1 MLIRASRKILLFA
14 LIPLIFSIGITPVL
28 PSYSEELSCPSGEIE
43 VTRSTNPASICI
55 DQDTAKRWEDLG
67 IGTII
72 GEPVP
77 EILSNPT
84 IPQDATKPSVIP
96 IPPYPDQPPVN
107 PDFDAHTEKFW
118 PPTVTKVT
126 DGAYVAIGY
135 GLANSIMIE
144 GDNGIIII
152 DAMTS
157 YEAAKEVMSEF
168 RKITDKPVKAIIY
181 SHSHPDHVN
190 GAGAFA
196 EEASDDLEI
205 YAHETLLDNYYH
217 ESGELASLIATR
229 GISYY
234 GVLLPSEG
242 PDRFVS
248 AGIGP
253 FLESGDVTS
262 AFLPPTITFDDKLDI
277 EVAGLEMTLINVPSE
292 TNDETIVW
300 IPEMGV
306 LQGGEVLYELWPNLY
321 SVRGSSYRDVKAWIS
336 SLDVMIDIE
345 AEYLLLSH
353 TRPVSGTENV
363 RDVLTSTHDAV
374 QYLYDQ
380 TIRGINQGYTED
392 ELAHMIELP
401 QHLQDHPWLQERYG
415 ERAWHVRGI
424 VSGNVG
430 WFEGD
435 STYLN
440 AISFEERSQKTVEGF
455 GGISKTIQMVRNA
468 IDGGEYQ
475 WAAELATYVIETDP
489 SNEEAKLLKAYA
501 LRVLGQQAHSSGG
514 RNWYLTDALALEGK
528 ITVDPSALTVGDP
541 DQIAGTPIKILLEQ
555 APTRLDPLKAD
566 GIDMIVG
573 VVLPDVDE
581 SYTFHIRN
589 NIAAFK
595 DGLKDNLDVKFTVDA
610 SVLKET
616 LAGLK
621 TFENSVSEGK
631 VIVEGDIEDAKTFI
645 SLFDPYVQVA
655 SFAD

>member
-84 IPQDATKPSVIP
+84 IPQDATKPSVIQ

-380 TIRGINQGYTED
+380 TIRGINQG
-392 ELAHMIELP
+392 
-401 QHLQDHPWLQERYG
+401 
-415 ERAWHVRGI
+415 
-424 VSGNVG
+424 
-430 WFEGD
+430 
-435 STYLN
+435 
-440 AISFEERSQKTVEGF
+440 
-455 GGISKTIQMVRNA
+455 
-468 IDGGEYQ
+468 
-475 WAAELATYVIETDP
+475 
-489 SNEEAKLLKAYA
+489 
-501 LRVLGQQAHSSGG
+501 
-514 RNWYLTDALALEGK
+514 
-528 ITVDPSALTVGDP
+528 
-541 DQIAGTPIKILLEQ
+541 
-555 APTRLDPLKAD
+555 
-566 GIDMIVG
+566 
-573 VVLPDVDE
+573 
-581 SYTFHIRN
+581 
-589 NIAAFK
+589 
-595 DGLKDNLDVKFTVDA
+595 
-610 SVLKET
+610 
-616 LAGLK
+616 
-621 TFENSVSEGK
+621 
-631 VIVEGDIEDAKTFI
+631 
-645 SLFDPYVQVA
+645 
-655 SFAD
+655 

>member
-1 MLIRASRKILLFA
+1 MSITTKSMTMWII
-14 LIPLIFSIGITPVL
+14 IPLILSIGITPVI
-28 PSYSEELSCPSGEIE
+28 PFSDAAEY
-43 VTRSTNPASICI
+43 TQICI
-55 DQDTAKRWEDLG
+55 DKVWIESEKGRIACVTSSTAEKLVERGWG
-67 IGTII
+67 S
-72 GEPVP
+72 
-77 EILSNPT
+77 ILSEDEFT
-84 IPQDATKPSVIP
+84 EQKDSEITSLEM
-96 IPPYPDQPPVN
+96 PPYPNQPPVN

-126 DGAYVAIGY
+126 DGAYVAVGY
-135 GLANSIMIE
+135 GLANAIMIE
-144 GDNGIIII
+144 GDDGIIII
-152 DAMTS
+152 DAMMS
-157 YEAAKEVMSEF
+157 YESAKEVMSEF

-196 EEASDDLEI
+196 EEADGDLEI
-205 YAHETLLDNYYH
+205 YAHSTLLDNYYH
-217 ESGELASLIATR
+217 ESGELGTLIATR

-234 GVLLPSEG
+234 GVLLPQEG

-277 EVAGLEMTLINVPSE
+277 EVAGLKMTLINVPSE

-321 SVRGSSYRDVKAWIS
+321 SVRGSSYRDVKQWIS

-345 AEYLLLSH
+345 AEYLILSH

-363 RDVLTSTHDAV
+363 RDVLTATHDAV
-374 QYLYDQ
+374 QYIYDQ

-392 ELAHMIELP
+392 ELAHMIKLP

-440 AISFEERSQKTVEGF
+440 SISFEERSQKTVEGF
-455 GGISKTIQMVRNA
+455 GGISKTNQMVRSA
-468 IDGGEYQ
+468 IDNGEYQ

-489 SNEEAKLLKAYA
+489 NNEEAKLLKGYA
-501 LRVLGQQAHSSGG
+501 LRVLGQQAHSSGA

-528 ITVDPSALTVGDP
+528 IIVDPSALTVGDP
-541 DQIAGTPIKILLEQ
+541 DQIAGTPIRILLEQ
-555 APTRLDPLKAD
+555 APTRLDPQKAD
-566 GIDMIVG
+566 GIDMVVG
-573 VVLPDVDE
+573 IVLPDVDE

-621 TFENSVSEGK
+621 TFEDSISEGK
-631 VIVEGDIEDAKTFI
+631 VTVDGDIEDAKTFI
-645 SLFDPYVQVA
+645 SLFDPYVQVS

>member
-1 MLIRASRKILLFA
+1 MKELVVFA
-14 LIPLIFSIGITPVL
+14 LIPLILSIGIVPAIPFSDATE
-28 PSYSEELSCPSGEIE
+28 YSQ
-43 VTRSTNPASICI
+43 ICI
-55 DQDTAKRWEDLG
+55 DKVWIEKNNNKIACVTPFTADKLVGRGWGSL
-67 IGTII
+67 
-72 GEPVP
+72 
-77 EILSNPT
+77 LSDDVFDEKSETREFPN
-84 IPQDATKPSVIP
+84 
-96 IPPYPDQPPVN
+96 YPDQPEVN
-107 PDFDAHTEKFW
+107 PEFDEHTSKFS
-118 PPTVTKVT
+118 PPKVQEVT
-126 DGAYVAIGY
+126 DGVYVAIGY
-135 GLANSIMIE
+135 GLANSVMVE
-144 GDNGIIII
+144 GDDGLIII
-152 DAMTS
+152 DVLTS

-196 EEASDDLEI
+196 EEAGDDLEI
-205 YAHETLLDNYYH
+205 YAHSTLLDNYYH
-217 ESGELASLIATR
+217 ESGELATLIATR

-234 GVLLPSEG
+234 GVLLPQDG

-262 AFLPPTITFDDKLDI
+262 AFLPPTITFDDRLDI
-277 EVAGLEMTLINVPSE
+277 EVAGLKMTLINVPSE

-300 IPEMGV
+300 IPEKGV

-321 SVRGSSYRDVKAWIS
+321 SVRGSSYRDVKNWIS

-345 AEYLLLSH
+345 AEHLVLSH

-363 RDVLTSTHDAV
+363 RDVLTATHDGV

-380 TIRGINQGYTED
+380 TIRGINQGYNED
-392 ELAHMIELP
+392 ELAHMVELP
-401 QHLQDHPWLQERYG
+401 EQLKNHPWLQERYG
-415 ERAWHVRGI
+415 EQAWHVRGI

-440 AISFEERSQKTVEGF
+440 SISFDERAEKTVDGF
-455 GGISKTIQMVRNA
+455 GGTEKTLNMVRDA
-468 IDGGEYQ
+468 IDNGEYQ
-475 WAAELATYVIETDP
+475 WAAELATYVIKSDP
-489 SNEEAKLLKAYA
+489 DNEDAKLLKAFS

-514 RNWYLTDALALEGK
+514 RNWYLTDALSLEGK
-528 ITVDPSALTVGDP
+528 IIVDPSALTVGDP

-555 APTRLDPLKAD
+555 APTRLDPQKAD
-566 GIDMIVG
+566 GIDMVVG
-573 VVLPDVDE
+573 IILPDVDE

-595 DGLKDNLDVKFTVDA
+595 DGLKDDTDVKFTVDA

-621 TFENSVSEGK
+621 TFEDSISEGK
-631 VIVEGDIEDAKTFI
+631 VTVEGDMEDAKTFI

>member
-1 MLIRASRKILLFA
+1 MKILLVFA
-14 LIPLIFSIGITPVL
+14 LIPLILSIGIVPVI
-28 PSYSEELSCPSGEIE
+28 PFSNATEYSQ
-43 VTRSTNPASICI
+43 ICI
-55 DQDTAKRWEDLG
+55 DKVWIEKTKGNIACVTLETADKLVQRGW
-67 IGTII
+67 GTL
-72 GEPVP
+72 
-77 EILSNPT
+77 LSDNAFDEKSEMREFPT
-84 IPQDATKPSVIP
+84 
-96 IPPYPDQPPVN
+96 YPDQPEVN
-107 PDFDAHTEKFW
+107 PDFDEHTSKFS
-118 PPTVTKVT
+118 PPKVEEVT
-126 DGAYVAIGY
+126 DGVYVAIGY
-135 GLANSIMIE
+135 GLANSIMVE
-144 GDNGIIII
+144 GDDGLIII
-152 DAMTS
+152 DALTS

-196 EEASDDLEI
+196 EEAGDDLEI
-205 YAHETLLDNYYH
+205 YAHSTLLDNYYH
-217 ESGELASLIATR
+217 ESGELATLIATR
-229 GISYY
+229 AISYY
-234 GVLLPSEG
+234 GILLPQDG

-262 AFLPPTITFDDKLDI
+262 AFLPPTITFDDRLDI
-277 EVAGLEMTLINVPSE
+277 EVAGLKMTLINVPSE

-300 IPEMGV
+300 IPEKGV

-321 SVRGSSYRDVKAWIS
+321 SVRGSSYRDVKNWIS

-345 AEYLLLSH
+345 AEHLVLSH

-363 RDVLTSTHDAV
+363 RDVLTATHDGV

-401 QHLQDHPWLQERYG
+401 EHLRDHPWLQERYG

-440 AISFEERSQKTVEGF
+440 SISFDERAQKTVEGF
-455 GGISKTIQMVRNA
+455 GGTEKTLNMVRDA
-468 IDGGEYQ
+468 IDNDEYQ
-475 WAAELATYVIETDP
+475 WAAELATYVIKSDP
-489 SNEEAKLLKAYA
+489 DNEDAKLLKAFA
-501 LRVLGQQAHSSGG
+501 LRVLGQQAHSSGA

-528 ITVDPSALTVGDP
+528 IIVDPSAITVGDP

-555 APTRLDPLKAD
+555 APTRLDPQKAD
-566 GIDMIVG
+566 GIDMVVG
-573 VVLPDVDE
+573 IVLPDVDE
-581 SYTFHIRN
+581 SYTFHVRN

-595 DGLKDNLDVKFTVDA
+595 DGLKDDMDVKFTVDA

-621 TFENSVSEGK
+621 TFEDSISEGK
-631 VIVEGDIEDAKTFI
+631 VTVEGNMEDAKTFI
-645 SLFDPYVQVA
+645 SLFDPYVQAA

>member
-1 MLIRASRKILLFA
+1 MLSDDILD
-14 LIPLIFSIGITPVL
+14 
-28 PSYSEELSCPSGEIE
+28 ELKEVSE
-43 VTRSTNPASICI
+43 VTSL
-55 DQDTAKRWEDLG
+55 EL
-67 IGTII
+67 
-72 GEPVP
+72 
-77 EILSNPT
+77 
-84 IPQDATKPSVIP
+84 
-96 IPPYPDQPPVN
+96 PPYPNQPPVN
-107 PDFDAHTEKFW
+107 PDFDAHTDKFW

-126 DGAYVAIGY
+126 DGAYVAVGY

-144 GDNGIIII
+144 GDDGIIII

-157 YEAAKEVMSEF
+157 YETAKEVMTEF

-205 YAHETLLDNYYH
+205 YAHSTLLDNYYH
-217 ESGELASLIATR
+217 ESGELATLIATR
-229 GISYY
+229 GIYYY
-234 GVLLPSEG
+234 GVLLPQEG
-242 PDRFVS
+242 PDRFVN

-253 FLESGDVTS
+253 FLEAGDVTS
-262 AFLPPTITFDDKLDI
+262 AFLPPTITFDDRLDI
-277 EVAGLEMTLINVPSE
+277 EVAGLEMSLINVPSE

-321 SVRGSSYRDVKAWIS
+321 SVRGSSYRDVKKWIS
-336 SLDVMIDIE
+336 SLDVMIDLE
-345 AEYLLLSH
+345 AEHLILSH
-353 TRPVSGTENV
+353 TRPVSGAEEV

-374 QYLYDQ
+374 QYIYDQ

-440 AISFEERSQKTVEGF
+440 AISFEERSQKTVNGF
-455 GGISKTIQMVRNA
+455 GGIEKTLQMA
-468 IDGGEYQ
+468 ITAIHNGEYQ

-489 SNEEAKLLKAYA
+489 DNEDAKMIKAHA
-501 LRVLGQQAHSSGG
+501 LRVLGQQAHSSGA
-514 RNWYLTDALALEGK
+514 RNWYLTDALELEGK
-528 ITVDPSALTVGDP
+528 ITVDPTALTVGDP
-541 DQIAGTPIKILLEQ
+541 DQIAGTPIHILLEQ
-555 APTRLDPLKAD
+555 APTRIDPQKAD
-566 GIDMIVG
+566 GIDMVVG
-573 VVLPDVDE
+573 IVLPDVDE

-589 NIAAFK
+589 NIAAYK
-595 DGLKDNLDVKFTVDA
+595 VGLKDNMDVKFTVDA

-621 TFENSVSEGK
+621 TFEDSISEGK
-631 VIVEGDIEDAKTFI
+631 VTVEGSMDDARTFI
-645 SLFDPYVQVA
+645 SLFDPYVQTS

>member
-1 MLIRASRKILLFA
+1 MRINSRILGTIAF
-14 LIPLIFSIGITPVL
+14 IPLILSIGIIPVI
-28 PSYSEELSCPSGEIE
+28 PFSDASEYSQ
-43 VTRSTNPASICI
+43 ICI
-55 DQDTAKRWEDLG
+55 DKVWVESTKGRIACVTPSTADKLIERGW
-67 IGTII
+67 GTMLSDD
-72 GEPVP
+72 
-77 EILSNPT
+77 ILDELKEVSEVT
-84 IPQDATKPSVIP
+84 SLEL
-96 IPPYPDQPPVN
+96 PPYPNQPPVN
-107 PDFDAHTEKFW
+107 PDFDAHTDKFW

-126 DGAYVAIGY
+126 DGAYVAVGY

-144 GDNGIIII
+144 GDDGIIII

-157 YEAAKEVMSEF
+157 YETAKEVMTEF

-205 YAHETLLDNYYH
+205 YAHSTLLDNYYH
-217 ESGELASLIATR
+217 ESGELATLIATR
-229 GISYY
+229 GIYYY
-234 GVLLPSEG
+234 GVLLPQEG
-242 PDRFVS
+242 PDRFVN

-253 FLESGDVTS
+253 FLEAGDVTS
-262 AFLPPTITFDDKLDI
+262 AFLPPTITFDDRLDI
-277 EVAGLEMTLINVPSE
+277 EVAGLEMSLINVPSE

-321 SVRGSSYRDVKAWIS
+321 SVRGSSYRDVKKWIS
-336 SLDVMIDIE
+336 SLDVMIDLE
-345 AEYLLLSH
+345 AEHLILSH
-353 TRPVSGTENV
+353 TRPVSGAEEV

-374 QYLYDQ
+374 QYIYDQ

-440 AISFEERSQKTVEGF
+440 TISFEERSQKTVNGF
-455 GGISKTIQMVRNA
+455 GGIEKTLQMA
-468 IDGGEYQ
+468 ITAIHNGEYQ

-489 SNEEAKLLKAYA
+489 DNEDAKMIKAHA
-501 LRVLGQQAHSSGG
+501 LRVLGQQAHSSGA
-514 RNWYLTDALALEGK
+514 RNWYITDALELEGK
-528 ITVDPSALTVGDP
+528 ITVDPTAVTVGDP
-541 DQIAGTPIKILLEQ
+541 DQIAGTPIHILLEQ
-555 APTRLDPLKAD
+555 APTRIDPQKAD
-566 GIDMIVG
+566 GIDMVVG
-573 VVLPDVDE
+573 IVLPDVDE

-589 NIAAFK
+589 NIAAYK
-595 DGLKDNLDVKFTVDA
+595 VGLKDNMDVKFTVDA

-621 TFENSVSEGK
+621 TFEDSISEGK
-631 VIVEGDIEDAKTFI
+631 VTVEGSMDDARTFI
-645 SLFDPYVQVA
+645 SLFDPYVQTS

>member
-1 MLIRASRKILLFA
+1 MLSDDILD
-14 LIPLIFSIGITPVL
+14 
-28 PSYSEELSCPSGEIE
+28 ELKEVSE
-43 VTRSTNPASICI
+43 VTSL
-55 DQDTAKRWEDLG
+55 EL
-67 IGTII
+67 
-72 GEPVP
+72 
-77 EILSNPT
+77 
-84 IPQDATKPSVIP
+84 
-96 IPPYPDQPPVN
+96 PPYPNQPPVN
-107 PDFDAHTEKFW
+107 PDFDAHTDKFW

-126 DGAYVAIGY
+126 DGAYVAVGY

-144 GDNGIIII
+144 GDDGIIII

-157 YEAAKEVMSEF
+157 YETAKEVMTEF

-196 EEASDDLEI
+196 EEASNDLEI
-205 YAHETLLDNYYH
+205 YAHSTLLDNYYH
-217 ESGELASLIATR
+217 ESGELATLIATR
-229 GISYY
+229 GIYYY
-234 GVLLPSEG
+234 GVLLPQEG
-242 PDRFVS
+242 PDRFVN

-253 FLESGDVTS
+253 FLEAGDVTS
-262 AFLPPTITFDDKLDI
+262 AFLPPTITFDDRLDI
-277 EVAGLEMTLINVPSE
+277 EVAGLEMSLINVPSE

-321 SVRGSSYRDVKAWIS
+321 SVRGSSYRDVKKWIS
-336 SLDVMIDIE
+336 SLDVMIDLE
-345 AEYLLLSH
+345 AEHLILSH
-353 TRPVSGTENV
+353 TRPVSGAEEV

-374 QYLYDQ
+374 QYIYDQ

-440 AISFEERSQKTVEGF
+440 AISFEEKSQKTVNGF
-455 GGISKTIQMVRNA
+455 GGIEKTLQMA
-468 IDGGEYQ
+468 ITAIHNGEYQ

-489 SNEEAKLLKAYA
+489 DNEDAKMIKAHA
-501 LRVLGQQAHSSGG
+501 LRVLGQQAHSSGA
-514 RNWYLTDALALEGK
+514 RNWYITDALELEGK
-528 ITVDPSALTVGDP
+528 ITVDPTAVTVGDP
-541 DQIAGTPIKILLEQ
+541 DQIAGTPIHILLEQ
-555 APTRLDPLKAD
+555 APTRIDPQKAD
-566 GIDMIVG
+566 GIDMVVG
-573 VVLPDVDE
+573 IVLPDVDE

-589 NIAAFK
+589 NIAAYK
-595 DGLKDNLDVKFTVDA
+595 VGLKDNMDVKFTVDA

-621 TFENSVSEGK
+621 TFEDSISEGK
-631 VIVEGDIEDAKTFI
+631 VTVEGSMDDARTFI
-645 SLFDPYVQVA
+645 SLFDPYVQTS